1 MPQTP
6 PSKAGTPSR
15 DVDGSICAN
24 VGYFAGLALF
34 THHRPC
40 RALRGEDE
48 VVFHRKT
55 IIIRETGSR
64 PKSIFTSFLPRPL
77 GMRRSFSNAHR
88 RTSCEASADRQT
100 RHFINLASL
109 LLLQRE
115 CWGNR
120 YCMGA
125 KRHENQSEPKNPS
138 LAASLPTPNVQKGKL
153 EALALIRPVS
163 SGRHP
168 WKALPYRMRQ
178 IRQPIRASSE
188 TIFLTVAGFP
198 GRSDL

>member
-1 MPQTP
+1 MKSITLRNILRYRWQLEFSGFS
-6 PSKAGTPSR
+6 SKTS
-15 DVDGSICAN
+15 GSA
-24 VGYFAGLALF
+24 
-34 THHRPC
+34 T
-40 RALRGEDE
+40 
-48 VVFHRKT
+48 T
-55 IIIRETGSR
+55 IIRRETGSR
-64 PKSIFTSFLPRPL
+64 PESIFISFLL
-77 GMRRSFSNAHR
+77 RSPGTWQPFSNAHR
-88 RTSCEASADRQT
+88 KTSCEASADRQI
-100 RHFINLASL
+100 RFFMNLASL

-115 CWGNR
+115 CRGNR
-120 YCMGA
+120 CCMWA

-188 TIFLTVAGFP
+188 TIFLTVAGFR